1 MTLLRPLLTRVSEDV
16 LLVALL
22 LALAPLLLWMPDQIG
37 TLHRLVDWK
46 TIGALAGL
54 LVLSRGLEDSG
65 YLAHAERRLLAHI
78 HGERALAAL
87 LVLFAAGLSAVVTND
102 VALFIVVPL
111 TLGLR
116 AVAHLPIGRLVI
128 FEALAVNAGSTLSP
142 VGNPQNLFLWQSSPL
157 GFFEF
162 TLAMLPLGLGLVA
175 LLLVTIP
182 FAFPPARI
190 AAADTAGMAP
200 TLERGLLWLSLACYV
215 PFLVLADL
223 GHSAAAALTVIALY
237 LFLYRRVLGGVDW
250 LLLGVFVLMFIDLGL
265 VARLP
270 LLRELAAGIEHLPGG
285 VFTAAVL
292 LSQGISNVPAAIF
305 LAGFTDDVRALAW
318 GVSVGGFGLAIGSLA
333 NLIALRLAREP
344 GLWREFHA
352 WSVPTLVAGATLAAA
367 LMPLWR

>member
-65 YLAHAERRLLAHI
+65 YLAHAGRRLLAHI

-128 FEALAVNAGSTLSP
+128 FEALAVNAGSTLKPGRQPAEPLPLAVLTARLFRVHARDAP
-142 VGNPQNLFLWQSSPL
+142 VGAGPGRVAARDDSIR
-157 GFFEF
+157 
-162 TLAMLPLGLGLVA
+162 LPA
-175 LLLVTIP
+175 
-182 FAFPPARI
+182 PPGSLPR
-190 AAADTAGMAP
+190 DTARHGRLP
-200 TLERGLLWLSLACYV
+200 LERGLLWAV
-215 PFLVLADL
+215 ARVLCAVFSCSPIW
-223 GHSAAAALTVIALY
+223 GHSTAAALTVIALY
-237 LFLYRRVLGGVDW
+237 LFLYRRVLGGRR
-250 LLLGVFVLMFIDLGL
+250 LGSCSAF
-265 VARLP
+265 
-270 LLRELAAGIEHLPGG
+270 
-285 VFTAAVL
+285 
-292 LSQGISNVPAAIF
+292 SC
-305 LAGFTDDVRALAW
+305 
-318 GVSVGGFGLAIGSLA
+318 
-333 NLIALRLAREP
+333 
-344 GLWREFHA
+344 
-352 WSVPTLVAGATLAAA
+352 
-367 LMPLWR
+367 